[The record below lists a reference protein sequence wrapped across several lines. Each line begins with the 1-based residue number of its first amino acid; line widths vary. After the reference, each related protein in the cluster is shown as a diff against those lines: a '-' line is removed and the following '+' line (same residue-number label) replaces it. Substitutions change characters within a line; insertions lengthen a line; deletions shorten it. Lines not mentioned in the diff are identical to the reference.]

1 MNLRLLILAIML
13 LLAPVICHAQSL
25 GDVARETRAEKQKNG
40 APHAKVIT
48 NEDIDSAA
56 PPQARDTSNDSAAK
70 ETTAK
75 AGEEVA
81 NSPASD
87 KPAASTDANSPASAD
102 AAERTTSKSKER
114 AKTDAAKEHEKQ
126 ELETQQRTAEINKR
140 YLDRIATLHDQIN
153 TAQLLLTKL
162 QAQQIDNTNEFKRT
176 VAMSPTLGEYEAQ
189 QRSFIEQIEAQR
201 SLITSLNTQLEDAR
215 EAARHAGVPHA
226 SDY

>member
-1 MNLRLLILAIML
+1 MNLRLPILAILL

-25 GDVARETRAEKQKNG
+25 ADVARETRAEKQKSG

-56 PPQARDTSNDSAAK
+56 PPLARDTANDSAAK
-70 ETTAK
+70 ESTPKEGAE
-75 AGEEVA
+75 AA

-87 KPAASTDANSPASAD
+87 KTAASTDADANAGAD
-102 AAERTTSKSKER
+102 DAERTTSKSKER
-114 AKTDAAKEHEKQ
+114 AKADAAKEREKQ
-126 ELETQQRTAEINKR
+126 ELETQKRTAEINKR
-140 YLDRIATLHDQIN
+140 YLDRIATLRDQIN

-162 QAQQIDNTNEFKRT
+162 QSQQIDNTNEFKRT

-201 SLITSLNTQLEDAR
+201 SLIASLNTQLEDAR

-226 SDY
+226 LDY